1 MFALMCLTVP
11 LALIPYDAE
20 GLPMPI
26 GVTARYGSV
35 RHVMPSREYR
45 VRFLPGDKTA
55 MSLVPSA
62 MFVWNLETG
71 LRIREIVEADWE
83 FKDFMVSKDGSKI
96 FAVGLATTGY
106 LEQPAGQ
113 PGNAA
118 KTPIQRVELYT
129 YDSTTF
135 ERIAKNVL
143 TETKTDFIWFNTNG
157 TLLIPDDST
166 KQKVMLVRIEPTLR
180 IVPIAIDFTSTSL
193 FVTLQPT
200 EVGPCQL
207 SINEPE

>member
-26 GVTARYGSV
+26 GVTARYGSP
-35 RHVMPSREYR
+35 RYVMPSNEFR
-45 VRFLPGDKTA
+45 VRFLPGEKTA
-55 MSLVPSA
+55 MSLTTNA

-71 LRIREIVEADWE
+71 LRIREIVEPDWE
-83 FKDFMVSKDGSKI
+83 FKDFMLSKDGSKI

-106 LEQPAGQ
+106 LEQPAVPIDGQ
-113 PGNAA
+113 PATLV
-118 KTPIQRVELYT
+118 KTPIQQVELYT

-143 TETKTDFIWFNTNG
+143 TETKT
-157 TLLIPDDST
+157 
-166 KQKVMLVRIEPTLR
+166 E
-180 IVPIAIDFTSTSL
+180 
-193 FVTLQPT
+193 
-200 EVGPCQL
+200 
-207 SINEPE
+207 